1 MKMCNSHD
9 KDSRYRLLD
18 AFVKFK
24 LCKNLQLWN
33 VGFCMIYAGN
43 HEPISSSW
51 HGKKTAKFVRSVL
64 AFAITHFY

>member
-9 KDSRYRLLD
+9 NDSSYRPLD

-24 LCKNLQLWN
+24 LSEFAALECGILHDLCSQ
-33 VGFCMIYAGN
+33 
-43 HEPISSSW
+43 SW
-51 HGKKTAKFVRSVL
+51 TNFFILACGKKTAKFVRSVL